1 MVRYGGAPEAVWLYN
16 FPSFA
21 RPSGDKAGEP
31 TPSPVLKP
39 KLRSVL
45 LHASAVTS
53 VRWNPVRKGSL
64 ACATGGG
71 AVYLWSDEWESTSA
85 EGGASDGTTGGVAEE
100 VAECVGVPARKFA
113 AHTLRWAPDGR
124 GLVLMD
130 RETFCCAFEVEE
142 GEDTPVPG

>member
-1 MVRYGGAPEAVWLYN
+1 MVRYGGAPDAIWLYT

-21 RPSGDKAGEP
+21 PPAGESTAP
-31 TPSPVLKP
+31 APVLKP

-45 LHASAVTS
+45 LHTGAVTS
-53 VRWNPVRKGSL
+53 AAWNPVRKGAL

-71 AVYLWSDEWESTSA
+71 AVYLWSDEWVSGEA
-85 EGGASDGTTGGVAEE
+85 AGGSGQAEE

-113 AHTLRWAPDGR
+113 TCALRWAPDGR
-124 GLVLMD
+124 GLVLLD

-142 GEDTPVPG
+142 GGEDAQADG